1 MNVLKADADVLKAD
15 PRCDHHFS
23 VVVDLQQP
31 VISHRVVKPDEE
43 SAIDDGISGAVY
55 ACYIERE
62 RARQERERLEREAE
76 EIRQR
81 ERERERT
88 ARYGG
93 GGGRCEYLPSHNNRR
108 H

>member
-1 MNVLKADADVLKAD
+1 MLELRADLNVLKADADVLKAD
-15 PRCDHHFS
+15 PRCDHRFS

-62 RARQERERLEREAE
+62 RARQERVKSLSGS
-76 EIRQR
+76 
-81 ERERERT
+81 
-88 ARYGG
+88 GG
-93 GGGRCEYLPSHNNRR
+93 MVYVIGSR
-108 H
+108 